1 MNKLFTTLAITIG
14 ISIIATVTISFIR
27 SEAKASLQFR
37 TLYHQVQLFIGNE
50 GDYYN
55 KVSYPQST
63 PEIAYDDFFIEIVHQ
78 GQLELPFWAKWPLS
92 NELTDLES
100 DYFIQK
106 VEYISI
112 TSDRPF
118 LDYNPG
124 DDIADLFLVEKKE
137 SLFAEPH
144 REENLLAHVKDVQL
158 KDFSSFLYTLSRAP
172 KYSGTYQFTFNYIL
186 SDGNKLTATSRQ
198 LNLKGEG

>member
-1 MNKLFTTLAITIG
+1 MKKLFTTLAMAIG
-14 ISIIATVTISFIR
+14 FSIIATFAFITLR
-27 SEAKASLQFR
+27 SEAKATLQFR
-37 TLYHQVQLFIGNE
+37 ALYHQVQLFIGNE

-78 GQLELPFWAKWPLS
+78 GQLEAPFWAKWPLL
-92 NELTDLES
+92 NDLHDIES
-100 DYFIQK
+100 EYFTQK

-118 LDYNPG
+118 LDYSPG
-124 DDIADLFLVEKKE
+124 ENIADLFLVEKKE
-137 SLFAEPH
+137 KLFQDTQGQ
-144 REENLLAHVKDVQL
+144 ENLLEYVKDIQL
-158 KDFSSFLYTLSRAP
+158 KDFSSFLYTLSKAP
-172 KYSGTYQFTFNYIL
+172 NESGVYQFTFNYIL

-198 LNLKGEG
+198 LNIKGEG